1 MTLVGKGTILSKIV
15 GKGIVSVKVLGSYTL
30 NTLSPQQA
38 PVVQYNLIDGGNP
51 DTIYGTINGFNLISG
66 GGA

>member
-38 PVVQYNLIDGGNP
+38 PVVQYNLIMAVILTLSMELSMD
-51 DTIYGTINGFNLISG
+51 LI
-66 GGA
+66 